1 MVNQDWVRGMPQID
15 HVDQLCDGCLAGKH
29 QCTLFPE
36 KAEYHAKRSL
46 EVVHGD
52 LCGLITPTTSSGKKV
67 FLLLV
72 DDYNRFMWVALLRSK
87 DEASEAIKRLRAE
100 AESDSGKKMSCLR
113 TDRGGEFTSDD
124 FNNYCAQTG
133 VRCQLTAPYSP
144 Q

>member
-1 MVNQDWVRGMPQID
+1 M
-15 HVDQLCDGCLAGKH
+15 HVVPGEGGVPRQ
-29 QCTLFPE
+29 
-36 KAEYHAKRSL
+36 
-46 EVVHGD
+46 EVAHGD